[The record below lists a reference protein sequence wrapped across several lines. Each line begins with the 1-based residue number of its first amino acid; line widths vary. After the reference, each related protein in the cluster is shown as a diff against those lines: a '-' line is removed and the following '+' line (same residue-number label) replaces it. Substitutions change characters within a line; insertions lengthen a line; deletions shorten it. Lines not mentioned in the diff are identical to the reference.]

1 MGTIDFTGSDERIG
15 ELLQRQ
21 HEIADLG
28 ALGALAE
35 WDQHTAMPGEAG
47 EARMHQMAT
56 LQGTLHERATD
67 PRLGEVLHALNEVV
81 EQPHFTEADRGLVR
95 QSLRAYEQA
104 TKLPRTLVE
113 EMERVK

>member
-1 MGTIDFTGSDERIG
+1 MGTIDFTRGDERIS

-28 ALGALAE
+28 SLGALAE

-56 LQGTLHERATD
+56 LQGILHERATD
-67 PRLGEVLHALNEVV
+67 PRLGDLLHGLNEAV
-81 EQPHFTEADRGLVR
+81 EQPRFTRADRGLVR
-95 QSLRAYEQA
+95 QALRAYEQA
-104 TKLPRTLVE
+104 TKLPRALV
-113 EMERVK
+113 